1 MFKKD
6 NPKHQCN
13 EVKRMEYEISILW
26 DPEAQVWIAYSSD
39 VSGLALESY
48 NIEVL
53 IERVKLAVPEL
64 LSLNKKPIPR
74 SLTPI
79 IKCDL

>member
-1 MFKKD
+1 
-6 NPKHQCN
+6 
-13 EVKRMEYEISILW
+13 MEYEISILW